1 MEVDQSWE
9 VDFCLALARSGA
21 ILAFRGGAPAL
32 CLRQSLLT
40 LQARRLP
47 LAGWLFFFF
56 FFSSSFSVE
65 PGLFLGALGEG
76 PRQKGRWDIK
86 AAGDRMTARAEGC
99 QQTSRLIW
107 GW

>member
-47 LAGWLFFFF
+47 LAGCLFFFF
-56 FFSSSFSVE
+56 FFFFF
-65 PGLFLGALGEG
+65 GGAGTL
-76 PRQKGRWDIK
+76 PRGSRGRAQAK
-86 AAGDRMTARAEGC
+86 REVGY
-99 QQTSRLIW
+99 
-107 GW
+107 